1 MKLLTVLNTHQLTCS
16 STEEDIIAL
25 CLQQRRGQQRAFD
38 VAKQF
43 SVIANNWKEEKVTA
57 NTP

>member
-1 MKLLTVLNTHQLTCS
+1 MKLLVVLNTHQPPS

-25 CLQQRRGQQRAFD
+25 CLQQQRGQQRAFD

-43 SVIANNWKEEKVTA
+43 SVIANDWKEEEVTVNA
-57 NTP
+57 P